1 MKIIV
6 AGCGKVGRELTQ
18 RLSQE
23 GHAVTAIDIDPKRI
37 QEIGDQY
44 DVMGVNGS
52 CVTLSVQLEAQAD
65 KADLLIATT
74 ESDELNLL
82 ACLVAKKLGAKHTI
96 ARVRD
101 PQYTR
106 RQDKTGSLIDFLS
119 EELGLSMYLNPEFA
133 AASEISRLLRFP
145 NAHTVDVFAGGRAE
159 IVEVTADKSSS
170 LPGLTLQELN
180 RGFARVLVCA
190 VQRSEDVFIPTGD
203 FRLQEGDRIS
213 ITGEPSEISR
223 LFRRLGLLKKKAD
236 RVLIVGGGR
245 IAYYLAVS
253 LAGAGTRVTIM
264 EQDEE
269 RCKTLCELLPD
280 ANIMLGDGTDHE
292 LLGEVGAGEMDG
304 IAALTGSD
312 EVNIILGLYAA
323 SLGAGKTVVKVNNG
337 NLIGLGEQAGLGSV
351 VSPKHTTANMILSY
365 VRGMSATMDSNVEAL
380 HSLCGGKVEALEFS
394 VGREVEGVCGVPLK
408 DLNTRPGLLL
418 ACIIRDGRTLI
429 PGGTDSIRRGDHV
442 IVVTTERGLDDI
454 GDILA

>member
-101 PQYTR
+101 PAYTR
-106 RQDKTGSLIDFLS
+106 RQEKTGSMLDFLS

-351 VSPKHTTANMILSY
+351 ISPKHTTANMILSY

>member
-418 ACIIRDGRTLI
+418 ACIIRDGRPLI
-429 PGGTDSIRRGDHV
+429 PGGGDVIRRGDHV
-442 IVVTTERGLDDI
+442 LVVTTADGLEDI
-454 GDILA
+454 KDILE

>member
-337 NLIGLGEQAGLGSV
+337 NLISLGEQAGLGSV